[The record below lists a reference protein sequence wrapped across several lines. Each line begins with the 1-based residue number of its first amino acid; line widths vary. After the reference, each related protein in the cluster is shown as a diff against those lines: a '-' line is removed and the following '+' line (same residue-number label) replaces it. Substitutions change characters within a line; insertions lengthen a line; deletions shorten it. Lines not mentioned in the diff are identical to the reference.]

1 MGSNTNDENYVN
13 YEVENFVNPL
23 VSVIVPCYNHEK
35 YIIQCIESVINQTYK
50 NIEIIVIDDGSS
62 DGSREILSNLQL
74 KYNFNLIFQGNKG
87 LSNTLTDVIKN
98 IANGKYITI
107 CSSDDYFVDVKVEK
121 QVIYLEEHKNYACCY
136 TKTFHINKKEIVVDE
151 NYLREEEIK
160 YKSGNLFKDIFLVN
174 FTLPVTFMYRKE
186 LLDEI
191 GYFGSKFYC
200 EDYYIALKI
209 ADKYE
214 IGYINEHLYNYRVD
228 VNSGI
233 KEKKIIDSQKEII
246 DLYKSNSL
254 HKRALKKW
262 KMRSINQLSGY
273 TSFKSQSLINMV
285 SICYFKDMN
294 YWKSWIRLLLV
305 WRK

>member
-1 MGSNTNDENYVN
+1 MENNTIEKK
-13 YEVENFVNPL
+13 YEIRDNKNHLNPL
-23 VSVIVPCYNHEK
+23 VSVIVPSYNHEK
-35 YIIQCIESVINQTYK
+35 YITQCIESVINQTYK
-50 NIEIIVIDDGSS
+50 NIELIVIDDGST

-74 KYNFNLIFQGNKG
+74 KYKFNLIFQKNKG

-98 IANGKYITI
+98 IALGKYITI
-107 CSSDDYFVDVKVEK
+107 CSSDDYYANAKVEK
-121 QVIYLEEHKNYACCY
+121 QVIYLEEHINYTCCY
-136 TKTFHINKKEIVVDE
+136 TKTFHINKKGVVIDD
-151 NYLREEEIK
+151 NYLKDEEIK
-160 YKSGNLFKDIFLVN
+160 YKSGNLFEDIFLVN

-209 ADKYE
+209 AGKNE
-214 IGYINEHLYNYRVD
+214 IGYINEYLYNYRVD
-228 VNSGI
+228 INSGS

-246 DLYKSNSL
+246 DLYKNNSL
-254 HKRALKKW
+254 HKKALEKW
-262 KMRSINQLSGY
+262 KIRSINQLSGY

-285 SICYFKDMN
+285 SVYYFNDMN
-294 YWKSWIRLLLV
+294 YWKSWIRLFLV

>member
-1 MGSNTNDENYVN
+1 MEIDAIEKKYEIEEN
-13 YEVENFVNPL
+13 ENHLSPL

-35 YIIQCIESVINQTYK
+35 YIIQCIKSIINQTYK
-50 NIEIIVIDDGSS
+50 NIELIVIDDGST
-62 DGSREILSNLQL
+62 DGSRDILSNLKL
-74 KYNFNLIFQGNKG
+74 KYKFNLIFQKNKG

-98 IANGKYITI
+98 IAQGKYITI
-107 CSSDDYFVDVKVEK
+107 CSSDDYFVESRVEK
-121 QVIYLEEHKNYACCY
+121 QVLYLEEHVQYPCCF
-136 TKTFHINKKEIVVDE
+136 TKTFHINKKEAIIDE
-151 NYLREEEIK
+151 NYLRDEEIK

-174 FTLPVTFMYRKE
+174 LTLPVTFMYRKE

-209 ADKYE
+209 ADKFE

-228 VNSGI
+228 INSGI

-254 HKRALKKW
+254 YKTALKKW

-273 TSFKSQSLINMV
+273 TRYKSQSLINMV
-285 SICYFKDMN
+285 SNRFFYDIK